1 MKVWNTQ
8 KKIFL
13 DVLSIGQSKLRESRR
28 DNKILEKKLDKIQAE
43 NEKLEQN
50 LKDQKQHHDK
60 TIQNFEKRLQ
70 VMKNV
75 NSRIYLSP
83 KKYIFSIKFN

>member
-1 MKVWNTQ
+1 MLKNKLKVWNTQ

-50 LKDQKQHHDK
+50 LKLSFFSFGM
-60 TIQNFEKRLQ
+60 IFNR
-70 VMKNV
+70 
-75 NSRIYLSP
+75 NSFLKSVWLIL
-83 KKYIFSIKFN
+83 FGGWGWMDGMG